1 MHAWEGLKQK
11 LPADH
16 PLLLLAQDKLAEL
29 YRRQGR
35 YARAESLFRD
45 VLERQRR
52 LGVSSEVP
60 RRLAETLASLALIQQ
75 HKYAEAE
82 PLLRECCRIRQ
93 ERQPDAWETFYTQ
106 SLLGASLLGEQKYA
120 EAEPLLVAGYEGMK
134 QREATIPSDHK
145 DRLTDALE
153 RLVQLYDATGQ
164 KAKADAWR
172 DKLAEAKAAASP
184 PTKP

>member
-1 MHAWEGLKQK
+1 
-11 LPADH
+11 
-16 PLLLLAQDKLAEL
+16 LLLAQDKLAEL
-29 YRRQGR
+29 YRGQGQ

-45 VLERQRR
+45 VLERRRR
-52 LGVSSEVP
+52 LGVSSEDP
-60 RRLAETLASLALIQQ
+60 RRLAETLASLALALVQQ

-93 ERQPDAWETFYTQ
+93 ERQPDAWETFYAQ
-106 SLLGASLLGEQKYA
+106 SLLGASLLGKQKYS

-134 QREATIPSDHK
+134 RREATIPSDHK

-172 DKLAEAKAAASP
+172 DKLAEANAAASP